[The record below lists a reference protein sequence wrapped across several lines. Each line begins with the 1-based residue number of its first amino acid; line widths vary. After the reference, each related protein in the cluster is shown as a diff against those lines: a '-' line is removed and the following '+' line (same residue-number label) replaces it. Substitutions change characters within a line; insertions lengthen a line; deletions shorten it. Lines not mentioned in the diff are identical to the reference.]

1 MPRRRANKH
10 SKTDNNAPEI
20 IKDSE
25 EEKEE
30 QEEQEEEKDEME
42 EENAADEQ
50 VI

>member
-1 MPRRRANKH
+1 MPRRRANKR
-10 SKTDNNAPEI
+10 SKTDKNAPETI
-20 IKDSE
+20 TDSE

-30 QEEQEEEKDEME
+30 QEEQVQEKDETE